1 VEDSQPLPRCRGVA
15 CKPIMRPGAVATF
28 LTIDVVLVLTPGPD
42 WAYVIAVGLRDR
54 IVVPAVAG
62 IVAGYAAL
70 TVLVAG
76 GLAVLI
82 VASPGALTAMTLVG
96 AAYLIWLGVS
106 VLSRLS
112 DPGSPARAPRAAG
125 VSGVVA
131 RGAATSGLNPK
142 ALLLFVAVLP
152 QFVTRRGGLPLA
164 AQIGV
169 LGAIHTVICA
179 VVYLALGTLA
189 RNALVGRPTAARA
202 VARASGVAMIGLGVL
217 LLVER
222 TLASA

>member
-1 VEDSQPLPRCRGVA
+1 
-15 CKPIMRPGAVATF
+15 MRPGAVAAF

-54 IVVPAVAG
+54 IVLPAVAG
-62 IVAGYAAL
+62 IVAGYVAL
-70 TVLVAG
+70 TGAVAA

-82 VASPGALTAMTLVG
+82 VTSPGALTAVTLIG

-106 VLSRLS
+106 VVSRLS
-112 DPGSPARAPRAAG
+112 EAGPTAAVPGAAG
-125 VSGVVA
+125 VLGVVA

-152 QFVTRRGGLPLA
+152 QFVDRHGAVPVA

-169 LGAIHTVICA
+169 LGAIHTANCA
-179 VVYLALGTLA
+179 VAYLGLGTLA
-189 RNALVGRPTAARA
+189 RNALVRRPAAAHA
-202 VARASGVAMIGLGVL
+202 VTRVSGVAMIVLGS
-217 LLVER
+217 LLVLER
-222 TLASA
+222 ALGWG